1 MFKYKYE
8 FQSNPNKYFN
18 LFTIWK
24 YNFCFVYSNW
34 VGIAL
39 EKLLLLIRLVQGL
52 PADQM
57 DFWTY
62 DLKGVSRCLLVT
74 SNTDQSAT
82 SFTNYQMVKIW
93 WFDFSIPL
101 GSLWSMD
108 PLGPGLGTHEV
119 RPYKVFKQDANVNKE
134 CWQLVAS
141 LETK

>member
-1 MFKYKYE
+1 MFKYKYDEQYE
-8 FQSNPNKYFN
+8 FQNNPNKYFI
-18 LFTIWK
+18 LFTILK

-39 EKLLLLIRLVQGL
+39 EQWLLLFRLVQRLKEGL

-62 DLKGVSRCLLVT
+62 DLKGVSRCLPVT

-82 SFTNYQMVKIW
+82 GFTNYQMVIIW

-101 GSLWSMD
+101 GSL
-108 PLGPGLGTHEV
+108 
-119 RPYKVFKQDANVNKE
+119 
-134 CWQLVAS
+134 
-141 LETK
+141 